1 MQLRKKTLN
10 KLASILVLN
19 FFLVG
24 CATVTPNKIQDDKSS
39 YDATT
44 PKQYDKD
51 NGGLISFVG
60 DDALITRQARERYNN
75 LIKMYR
81 IKFKKEKAIDLVEDS
96 GVKPYKDNFG
106 NELFLISSEHL
117 VYFGVLNSWLKEKVP
132 ADNIID
138 KTIDKIN
145 N

>member
-1 MQLRKKTLN
+1 MKKF
-10 KLASILVLN
+10 ASVLVLN
-19 FFLVG
+19 ILIIG

-51 NGGLISFVG
+51 NGGLISFIG
-60 DDALITRQARERYNN
+60 DDALITKQARDRYNN
-75 LIKMYR
+75 LIEMYK
-81 IKFKKEKAIDLVEDS
+81 IKFKKEKAIELKTDS
-96 GVKPYKDNFG
+96 GIKPYKDNFN
-106 NELFLISSEHL
+106 NELYVIDSEHL

-132 ADNIID
+132 QDNIID

>member
-1 MQLRKKTLN
+1 MN
-10 KLASILVLN
+10 KLASILALN
-19 FFLVG
+19 FLFIG

-81 IKFKKEKAIDLVEDS
+81 IKFKKEKAIDLNEDS
-96 GVKPYKDNFG
+96 GVKPYKDNFS
-106 NELFLISSEHL
+106 NELFLIDSEHL

-132 ADNIID
+132 QDNIID

>member
-1 MQLRKKTLN
+1 LN
-10 KLASILVLN
+10 KLVSILVLN

-75 LIKMYR
+75 LISMYR
-81 IKFKKEKAIDLVEDS
+81 IKFKKEKAIELKEDA
-96 GVKPYKDNFG
+96 GITPYKDNFG

-117 VYFGVLNSWLKEKVP
+117 VYFGVMNSWLKEKVP

>member
-1 MQLRKKTLN
+1 MK
-10 KLASILVLN
+10 KLASILALN
-19 FFLVG
+19 FLFIG
-24 CATVTPNKIQDDKSS
+24 CTTVTPNKIQDDKSS

-51 NGGLISFVG
+51 NGGLISFIG

-81 IKFKKEKAIDLVEDS
+81 IKFKKEKAIDLNEDS

-106 NELFLISSEHL
+106 NELFLIDSEHL
-117 VYFGVLNSWLKEKVP
+117 VYFGVLNSWLKEKVSQ
-132 ADNIID
+132 DNILD

>member
-1 MQLRKKTLN
+1 MK
-10 KLASILVLN
+10 KLASILALN
-19 FFLVG
+19 FIFIG
-24 CATVTPNKIQDDKSS
+24 CATVTPDKIQDDKSS

-51 NGGLISFVG
+51 NGGLISFIG

-96 GVKPYKDNFG
+96 GIKPYKDTFG
-106 NELFLISSEHL
+106 NELFLIDSEHL
-117 VYFGVLNSWLKEKVP
+117 VYFGVLNSWLKEKV
-132 ADNIID
+132 AQDNILD

>member
-1 MQLRKKTLN
+1 LK
-10 KLASILVLN
+10 KLASILALN
-19 FFLVG
+19 FLFIG

-51 NGGLISFVG
+51 NGGLISFLG
-60 DDALITRQARERYNN
+60 DDALITNQARERYNN

-81 IKFKKEKAIDLVEDS
+81 IKFKKEKAIDLTEDS
-96 GVKPYKDNFG
+96 GVKSYKDNFG
-106 NELFLISSEHL
+106 NELFLIDSEHL
-117 VYFGVLNSWLKEKVP
+117 VYFGVLNSWLKEKVSQ
-132 ADNIID
+132 DNILD

>member
-1 MQLRKKTLN
+1 LK
-10 KLASILVLN
+10 KLASILALN
-19 FFLVG
+19 FLFIG

-44 PKQYDKD
+44 PKQYDRD

-81 IKFKKEKAIDLVEDS
+81 IKFKKEKAIELNEDS
-96 GVKPYKDNFG
+96 GIKPYKDNFG
-106 NELFLISSEHL
+106 NELFLIDSEHL
-117 VYFGVLNSWLKEKVP
+117 VYFGVLNSWLKEKVSQ
-132 ADNIID
+132 DNIID

>member
-1 MQLRKKTLN
+1 MK
-10 KLASILVLN
+10 KLASILALN
-19 FFLVG
+19 FLFVG
-24 CATVTPNKIQDDKSS
+24 CVTVTPNKIQDDKSS

-51 NGGLISFVG
+51 NGGLISFIG

-81 IKFKKEKAIDLVEDS
+81 IKFKKEKAIDLNEDS

-106 NELFLISSEHL
+106 NELFLIDSEHL
-117 VYFGVLNSWLKEKVP
+117 VYFGVLNSWLKEKV
-132 ADNIID
+132 AQDNIID
-138 KTIDKIN
+138 KTLDKIN

>member
-1 MQLRKKTLN
+1 MK
-10 KLASILVLN
+10 KLASILALN
-19 FFLVG
+19 FLLVG
-24 CATVTPNKIQDDKSS
+24 CVTVTPNKIQDDKSS

-51 NGGLISFVG
+51 NGGLISFIG

-81 IKFKKEKAIDLVEDS
+81 IKFKKEKAIDLTEDA
-96 GVKPYKDNFG
+96 GITPYKDNFG

-117 VYFGVLNSWLKEKVP
+117 VYFGVMNSWLKEKVP
-132 ADNIID
+132 QDNIID

>member
-1 MQLRKKTLN
+1 MN
-10 KLASILVLN
+10 KLASILALN
-19 FFLVG
+19 FLFIG
-24 CATVTPNKIQDDKSS
+24 CATVTPDKIQDDKSS

-106 NELFLISSEHL
+106 NELFLIDSEHL
-117 VYFGVLNSWLKEKVP
+117 VYFGVLNSWLKEKV
-132 ADNIID
+132 AQDNIID

>member
-1 MQLRKKTLN
+1 LK
-10 KLASILVLN
+10 KLASILALN
-19 FFLVG
+19 FLFIG

-51 NGGLISFVG
+51 NGGLISFIG

-81 IKFKKEKAIDLVEDS
+81 IKFKKEKAIDLNEDS
-96 GVKPYKDNFG
+96 GVKLYKDNFG
-106 NELFLISSEHL
+106 NELFLIDSEHL

-132 ADNIID
+132 QDNIID

>member
-1 MQLRKKTLN
+1 MK
-10 KLASILVLN
+10 KLASILALN
-19 FFLVG
+19 FLFVG
-24 CATVTPNKIQDDKSS
+24 CVTVTPNKIQDDKSS

-51 NGGLISFVG
+51 NGGLIFFVG

-96 GVKPYKDNFG
+96 GIKAYKDAFG
-106 NELFLISSEHL
+106 NELFLIDSEHL
-117 VYFGVLNSWLKEKVP
+117 VYFGVLNSWLKEKVSQ
-132 ADNIID
+132 DNILD

>member
-1 MQLRKKTLN
+1 MK
-10 KLASILVLN
+10 KLASILALN
-19 FFLVG
+19 FLFIG

-106 NELFLISSEHL
+106 NELFLIDSEHL
-117 VYFGVLNSWLKEKVP
+117 VYFGVLNSWLKEKVSQ
-132 ADNIID
+132 DNILD

>member
-1 MQLRKKTLN
+1 
-10 KLASILVLN
+10 
-19 FFLVG
+19 
-24 CATVTPNKIQDDKSS
+24 VTPNKIQDDKSS

-81 IKFKKEKAIDLVEDS
+81 IKFKKEKAIDLTEDS
-96 GVKPYKDNFG
+96 GITPYKDNFN
-106 NELFLISSEHL
+106 NELFLIDSEHL

-132 ADNIID
+132 QDNIVDKVID
-138 KTIDKIN
+138 KVN

>member
-1 MQLRKKTLN
+1 MK
-10 KLASILVLN
+10 KLASILALN
-19 FFLVG
+19 FLFVG
-24 CATVTPNKIQDDKSS
+24 CVTVTPNKIQDDKSS

-51 NGGLISFVG
+51 NGGLISFIG

-81 IKFKKEKAIDLVEDS
+81 IKFKKEKAIDLNEDS

-106 NELFLISSEHL
+106 NELFLIDSEHL
-117 VYFGVLNSWLKEKVP
+117 VYFGVLNSWLKEKVSQ
-132 ADNIID
+132 DNIID
-138 KTIDKIN
+138 KTLDKIN

>member
-1 MQLRKKTLN
+1 LK
-10 KLASILVLN
+10 KLASILALN
-19 FFLVG
+19 FIFIG

-51 NGGLISFVG
+51 NGGLISFIG

-81 IKFKKEKAIDLVEDS
+81 IKFKKEKAIDLNEDS
-96 GVKPYKDNFG
+96 GIKPYKDSFDNQ
-106 NELFLISSEHL
+106 LFLIDSEHL
-117 VYFGVLNSWLKEKVP
+117 VYFGVLNSWLKEKV
-132 ADNIID
+132 AQDNILD

>member
-1 MQLRKKTLN
+1 MKKFASALALN
-10 KLASILVLN
+10 LLLI
-19 FFLVG
+19 G
-24 CATVTPNKIQDDKSS
+24 CATVTPNKIEDDKSS

-51 NGGLISFVG
+51 NGGLISFIG
-60 DDALITRQARERYNN
+60 DDALITSQARERYNN
-75 LIKMYR
+75 LIGMYK
-81 IKFKKEKAIDLVEDS
+81 IKFKKEKAIELKIDS
-96 GVKPYKDNFG
+96 GIKPYKDTFS
-106 NELFLISSEHL
+106 NELFLIDSEHL

-132 ADNIID
+132 QDNIID

>member
-1 MQLRKKTLN
+1 LKKFVS
-10 KLASILVLN
+10 ALVLN
-19 FFLVG
+19 LFLIG

-51 NGGLISFVG
+51 NGGLISFIG
-60 DDALITRQARERYNN
+60 DDALITKQARDRYNN
-75 LIKMYR
+75 LVEMYK
-81 IKFKKEKAIDLVEDS
+81 IKFKKEKAIELKQDS
-96 GVKPYKDNFG
+96 GIKPYKDNFN
-106 NELFLISSEHL
+106 NELYLIDSEHL

-132 ADNIID
+132 QDNIID

>member
-1 MQLRKKTLN
+1 LKKF
-10 KLASILVLN
+10 ASVLVLN
-19 FFLVG
+19 LFLIG
-24 CATVTPNKIQDDKSS
+24 CVTVTPNKIEDDKTS

-44 PKQYDKD
+44 PKQYQKD

-81 IKFKKEKAIDLVEDS
+81 IKFKKEKAIDLNEDS
-96 GVKPYKDNFG
+96 GIKAYKDNFY
-106 NELFLISSEHL
+106 NELFLIDSEHL

-132 ADNIID
+132 QDNILD

>member
-1 MQLRKKTLN
+1 MK
-10 KLASILVLN
+10 KLASILALN
-19 FFLVG
+19 FLFIG

-60 DDALITRQARERYNN
+60 DHALITRQARERYNN

-96 GVKPYKDNFG
+96 GIKSYKDNFG
-106 NELFLISSEHL
+106 NELFLIDSEHL
-117 VYFGVLNSWLKEKVP
+117 VYFGVLNSWLKEKVSQ
-132 ADNIID
+132 DNILD

>member
-1 MQLRKKTLN
+1 MK
-10 KLASILVLN
+10 KLASILALN
-19 FFLVG
+19 FLFIG

-106 NELFLISSEHL
+106 NELFLIDSEHL
-117 VYFGVLNSWLKEKVP
+117 VYFGVLNSWLKEKVSQ
-132 ADNIID
+132 DNIID

>member
-1 MQLRKKTLN
+1 MK
-10 KLASILVLN
+10 KLASILALN
-19 FFLVG
+19 FIFIG

-106 NELFLISSEHL
+106 NELFLIDSEHL

-132 ADNIID
+132 QDNILD

>member
-1 MQLRKKTLN
+1 LKKFVSV
-10 KLASILVLN
+10 LALN
-19 FFLVG
+19 FLLIG
-24 CATVTPNKIQDDKSS
+24 CATVTPNKIEDDKSS

-44 PKQYDKD
+44 PKQYQKD

-60 DDALITRQARERYNN
+60 DNALITPQARERYNN

-81 IKFKKEKAIDLVEDS
+81 IKFRKEKAIEINEDS
-96 GVKPYKDNFG
+96 GIKPYKDNFG
-106 NELFLISSEHL
+106 NKLFLIDSEHL
-117 VYFGVLNSWLKEKVP
+117 VYFGVMNSWLKEKTP
-132 ADNIID
+132 QDNILD

>member
-1 MQLRKKTLN
+1 MN

-96 GVKPYKDNFG
+96 GVKSYKDSFG
-106 NELFLISSEHL
+106 NELFLINSEHL
-117 VYFGVLNSWLKEKVP
+117 VYFGVMNSWLKEKVP
-132 ADNIID
+132 QDNILD